1 MNKNRFASILKL
13 FLLVF
18 ICAITYLISNNFVKA
33 ETITSSWSWTNTRP
47 AVFSTIPASPTGI
60 AGCYSTIIQKHFV
73 SGEANPIDVCM
84 MANDRVSFGLYLD
97 SFGIN
102 PVVSFGND
110 IKMYKVTNVC
120 SPNIK
125 CLYLPDTD
133 TLVRKEY
140 ISSGSAPSLVLY
152 KNFSKRLTKFFDA
165 GSLTNKYSFDSS
177 SPDYTFKNSS
187 GYAWLIGGIGASN
200 NGKWLA
206 MEFYKR
212 GMGLL
217 NVETL
222 EMRRIST
229 QSWTYNV
236 GSNPSTEFAVSNN
249 GSHIAQSGING
260 GFNIFDDTQ
269 NCGDI
274 ATDSNMLAV
283 DPIVKKCKT
292 ASLDYS
298 DIIFG
303 FDHATQLNFSDDG
316 GELDFFALSYNSNSN
331 RVALRAAGYSGRR
344 LDYLAL
350 GDSYSSGEGD
360 LDDRYYINGT
370 NNEFEK
376 CHTSSRS
383 YPFLIADL
391 FSQNQ
396 DDMKSVACSGARM
409 IDVIGNNN
417 AYQGQDNRLG
427 IGKLNLNNLDMS
439 SYKIQALEQF
449 IPGRNLQN
457 NFVKLYQPSVITI
470 GIGGNDSGLITKL
483 SGCLGSGTCDW
494 ANTSKGKEQTAVE
507 IKNLYP
513 DLVNNYKQI
522 QTSSVASKVY
532 VIGYPKIIES
542 SGDCSAFEDF
552 LLDKTE
558 REFINET
565 IKYLNQVIESAT
577 ISAGVEYIDIYDSF
591 GQQVICGQG
600 VSAVNTVSYGD
611 DIGPF
616 DSKKWFRVI
625 GQESFHPNQLG
636 HILTSNMIR
645 SKTPSIFKK
654 DSSIMT
660 SSQAEELVPEPPISL
675 LPDGYHDYPLQKF
688 ETFIFNRPYI
698 SKEKQVNIKLADF
711 YLEPNSEVIIETNSV
726 PKFSWT
732 LTSSSTGSIEAT
744 FNLPTS
750 LDEGIY
756 TFHLLGK
763 SYSGNSIDL
772 YQVIN
777 YWDPNWVPEEPPIE
791 PPVVINPP
799 VIIHIVVNGYT
810 SDNSIN
816 SAYDGFEFPSVI
828 KTNSIIDNKPSILNS
843 SDKKE
848 SKVKPINISKDTYL
862 YLLVGAIFL
871 FLILPIIYIL
881 FRQIRKTITNKRN
894 KSIK

>member
-1 MNKNRFASILKL
+1 MNKNRFASTIKL

-18 ICAITYLISNNFVKA
+18 ICFATYLLLIKNVRA
-33 ETITSSWSWTNTRP
+33 EVAPSIWSWTKANPT
-47 AVFSTIPASPTGI
+47 VFSTIPASPTGI
-60 AGCYSTIIQKHFV
+60 NGCYSTIIQKHFV
-73 SGEANPIDVCM
+73 SGEPGPIDVCM
-84 MANDRVSFGLYLD
+84 MANNRVSFGLYSD
-97 SFGIN
+97 SFGLN
-102 PVVSFGND
+102 PVVSFGNE
-110 IKMYKVTNVC
+110 INMYKVTNVC

-152 KNFSKRLTKFFDA
+152 RNFSKRLTKYFDT

-236 GSNPSTEFAVSNN
+236 GSNPSTEFAVSND
-249 GSHIAQSGING
+249 GSHVAQSGING
-260 GFNIFDDTQ
+260 GFKIFDDTQ

-274 ATDSNMLAV
+274 ATDSNMMAV
-283 DPIVKKCKT
+283 DPIVKRCKT
-292 ASLDYS
+292 AGLDYS

-316 GELDFFALSYNSNSN
+316 GELDFFALSYNFNSN
-331 RVALRAAGYSGRR
+331 RVALRVAGYSGRQ

-360 LDDRYYINGT
+360 LDDSYYINGT

-383 YPFLIADL
+383 YPFLISDL

-409 IDVIGNNN
+409 IDVIGNDNS
-417 AYQGQDNRLG
+417 YQGQDNRLG
-427 IGKLNLNNLDMS
+427 IGKLNLNNLEIS
-439 SYKIQALEQF
+439 SYKVQALEQF
-449 IPGRNLQN
+449 IPGRTLQN
-457 NFVKLYQPSVITI
+457 SFVQLYQPSIVTI

-483 SGCLGSGTCDW
+483 TGCLGSGTCDW
-494 ANTSKGKEQTAVE
+494 ANTSKGREQTAVE

-522 QTSSVASKVY
+522 QSSSVASKIY

-552 LLDKTE
+552 LLDETE
-558 REFINET
+558 REYINET

-577 ISAGVEYIDIYDSF
+577 ISAGVEYVDIYDSF
-591 GQQVICGQG
+591 GQQVICGSG

-616 DSKKWFRVI
+616 EGKKWFRVI

-636 HILTSNMIR
+636 HQLTSNMIR
-645 SKTPSIFKK
+645 RMIPAVFKK
-654 DSSIMT
+654 DSAT
-660 SSQAEELVPEPPISL
+660 SLMASSETDTSVPEPPTSL
-675 LPDGYHDYPLQKF
+675 MPDGYHNYPLQKF

-698 SKEKQVNIKLADF
+698 SNNKQINIKLADF
-711 YLEPNSEVIIETNSV
+711 YLEPNSEVVVEINSK
-726 PKFSWT
+726 PKMTWT
-732 LTSSSTGSIEAT
+732 ITASSTGSVDAI

-756 TFHLLGK
+756 TFHLLSK
-763 SYSGNSIDL
+763 SYSGENIDL

-777 YWDPNWVPEEPPIE
+777 YWDENEVIVEPPIDDDND
-791 PPVVINPP
+791 PVAPELITETTDSTLINRRFSANNFSNYFDATK
-799 VIIHIVVNGYT
+799 VLDKISLNDII
-810 SDNSIN
+810 
-816 SAYDGFEFPSVI
+816 
-828 KTNSIIDNKPSILNS
+828 KS
-843 SDKKE
+843 SDK
-848 SKVKPINISKDTYL
+848 SKVNPIKTSNNTYF
-862 YLLVGAIFL
+862 YIIIGALFLFIFL
-871 FLILPIIYIL
+871 PIMYFLILL
-881 FRQIRKTITNKRN
+881 IRKIIAKRRN
-894 KSIK
+894 KFIK